1 MSSSAEKTSHL
12 QLNITDVYMKG
23 AEIVVSDD
31 FDPRTTDLDA
41 LSEQHY
47 EYVQKSELLVDKSST
62 PEEMFL
68 RVFIDVG
75 FRTGYLPDEPSSKD
89 AAISDFNE
97 LLRIKAKY
105 IAEYQVDGQ
114 PSEQDVEEFALKASM
129 YHVWPYWREY
139 VAQSCRR
146 AALGSVTIP
155 LLRPGSFKQLA
166 DSPHEGDS
174 QQHD

>member
-1 MSSSAEKTSHL
+1 MSSSAEKTGHL

-31 FDPRTTDLDA
+31 FDPRTFDLEM

-68 RVFIDVG
+68 RVFINVG
-75 FRTGYLPDEPSSKD
+75 FRTGHKPDEPSSKD
-89 AAISDFNE
+89 AEISDFNE

-105 IAEYQVDGQ
+105 IAEY
-114 PSEQDVEEFALKASM
+114 
-129 YHVWPYWREY
+129 
-139 VAQSCRR
+139 
-146 AALGSVTIP
+146 
-155 LLRPGSFKQLA
+155 
-166 DSPHEGDS
+166 
-174 QQHD
+174 